1 MKILRKMAGSILF
14 MMGVFALVLPI
25 IPGWLLI
32 ALGLYILSIDSPGLD
47 RRLRVLRS
55 RFPHLDRFLGK
66 HDARFSGQSE
76 RADDTMQSP

>member
-1 MKILRKMAGSILF
+1 MAGSILF

-47 RRLRVLRS
+47 RRLRVLRA
-55 RFPHLDRFLGK
+55 RFPRINHFIER
-66 HDARFSGQSE
+66 HEARFSKRTPSDEGSQT
-76 RADDTMQSP
+76 D